1 MMFRAR
7 HPLAAAFALLLAT
20 FSTGAAQ
27 AAPSAAPAPAPAAEP
42 CPRLEPGRALGRF
55 SLGTKLTA
63 PDSVEP
69 DALPGWSRPKDPAG
83 KSTRLRFDTAGVLT
97 AFDAPLPACVTLPSP
112 KPHEVRT
119 AELRSLAA
127 ALGTCGP
134 EDIREGGTF
143 IPCAGLSLV
152 TSVGASGVEHRLA
165 MRSGPDAPPAPTAT
179 CDTWLDADGPVDVT
193 GRRAPPAAP
202 GVPGELEIGTRRVC
216 LSGRSVV
223 FTAATRPADVT
234 DAACTTEANRGG
246 THVRCGRTLFSFEGP
261 HLALARIRVER

>member
-1 MMFRAR
+1 MSRALR
-7 HPLAAAFALLLAT
+7 PLAAAFALLLAT

-83 KSTRLRFDTAGVLT
+83 KSTRLRFDAAGVLT

-127 ALGTCGP
+127 ALGMCGP

-152 TSVGASGVEHRLA
+152 TSVGATGVEHRLS
-165 MRSGPDAPPAPTAT
+165 MRSGADAPPAPTAT

-202 GVPGELEIGTRRVC
+202 GVPGELEVGTRRVC
-216 LSGRSVV
+216 VSGRSIV

-234 DAACTTEANRGG
+234 DVACTTEANRGG
-246 THVRCGRTLFSFEGP
+246 THVRCGQTLFSFGGP
-261 HLALARIRVER
+261 DLALTRIRVER